1 MRNKQV
7 KKVTT
12 IALLIAVE
20 IILSR
25 FLGIST
31 PIMKI
36 SLSFIPLSLTAM
48 LYGPLYSA
56 FAAAASDFIGALL
69 FPVGMYFPG
78 YTLTAFLTGMTYGVF
93 LYKRKT
99 KWACIITAAIAV
111 NICWRLGLN
120 SFWVYMTTGKAV
132 IAIMLPRIMKNMLM
146 IPIETVVIKLLREK
160 FLPFAERL
168 TE

>member
-12 IALLIAVE
+12 IALFIAVE

-78 YTLTAFLTGMTYGVF
+78 YTLTAFLTGLTYGVF

-99 KWACIITAAIAV
+99 KWACIIAAAIAV
-111 NICWRLGLN
+111 NLCWRLGLN

-132 IAIMLPRIMKNMLM
+132 TAIMLPRIMKNMLM

-160 FLPFAERL
+160 LLPFAERM
-168 TE
+168 TK